1 MEKNMSKRRKVRL
14 LAYTLAA
21 FTVLL
26 TFSVV
31 GNVRAARMT
40 RQIRIARER
49 ALCELDTY
57 ISNINTNLQKGAYAN
72 TPTMLGTMASQLR
85 REATGAKSSL
95 AVLPLSET
103 RLDNTYKFLSQ
114 IGDFVTALSKKV
126 EQGETISDEEREQL
140 FALLRFSETL
150 TKDISDMRQQLF
162 DGYLDFESAE
172 STLEQKDEQI
182 ASLSQNMEDAEQSL
196 TEYPSLLYDG
206 PFSDHINQRD
216 AALLQDKAEI
226 TKEEALKK
234 AAEILGLAESDV
246 TFLSEEN
253 DTTAAYCFSGGD
265 RTVAVT
271 KKGGYLLYLLSG
283 QFVGESK
290 LEYADARKY
299 ASEFLNNNGFFDM
312 QESYYTVS
320 DGICTINY
328 AYRDGEYIC
337 YPDLIK
343 ISVSLEDGKIL
354 SADCRGYVMNH
365 KARSP
370 VTPALTAAEAQKK
383 VSPLLTVT
391 DTRLAVIPTE
401 SMGERT
407 AYEFHCKNKDGAEFL
422 VYINTVT
429 GYEDDI
435 LLLLYSDDGV
445 LTK

>member
-1 MEKNMSKRRKVRL
+1 MEKTMSKRRKVRL

-103 RLDNTYKFLSQ
+103 RLDNTYKFLTQ

-150 TKDISDMRQQLF
+150 TKDISDMRQQL
-162 DGYLDFESAE
+162 L
-172 STLEQKDEQI
+172 
-182 ASLSQNMEDAEQSL
+182 
-196 TEYPSLLYDG
+196 
-206 PFSDHINQRD
+206 
-216 AALLQDKAEI
+216 
-226 TKEEALKK
+226 EEALKK

-370 VTPALTAAEAQKK
+370 VTPALTAVEAQKK

-407 AYEFHCKNKDGAEFL
+407 AYEFHCKNKEGAEFL

>member
-1 MEKNMSKRRKVRL
+1 MEKTMSKRRKVRL

-370 VTPALTAAEAQKK
+370 VTPALTAVEAQKK

-407 AYEFHCKNKDGAEFL
+407 AYEFHCKNKEGAEFL

>member
-1 MEKNMSKRRKVRL
+1 MEKTMSKRTKVRL
-14 LAYTLAA
+14 LAYALAVL
-21 FTVLL
+21 TVLL
-26 TFSVV
+26 TFSIV

-57 ISNINTNLQKGAYAN
+57 ISNIHTNLQKGVYAN
-72 TPTMLGTMASQLR
+72 TPTMLGSMASQLR

-95 AVLPLSET
+95 AVLPLSEA

-126 EQGETISDEEREQL
+126 EQGESISDEEREQL
-140 FALLRFSETL
+140 FSLLHFSETL
-150 TKDISDMRQQLF
+150 TQDISNMRQQLF

-172 STLEQKDEQI
+172 STLEQKGEQI

-206 PFSDHINQRD
+206 PFSDHILQRD
-216 AALLQDKAEI
+216 AALLSDKSEI
-226 TKEEALKK
+226 SKEEALKK
-234 AAEILGLAESDV
+234 AAEILGIAENDV

-253 DTTAAYCFSGGD
+253 DATAAYCFSGGD
-265 RTVAVT
+265 KTAAVT
-271 KKGGYLLYLLSG
+271 KKGGYLLYMLSG
-283 QFVGESK
+283 QFAGESK
-290 LEYADARKY
+290 LEYTDARKY
-299 ASEFLNNNGFFDM
+299 ASEFLNNNGFLDM

-365 KARSP
+365 KER
-370 VTPALTAAEAQKK
+370 TPAAPTLTAAEAQKK

-391 DTRLAVIPTE
+391 GTRLAVIPTD

-407 AYEFHCKNKDGAEFL
+407 AYEFHCKNKEGAEFL

>member
-1 MEKNMSKRRKVRL
+1 MEKTMSKRRKVRL

-26 TFSVV
+26 TFSIV

-365 KARSP
+365 KARTP
-370 VTPALTAAEAQKK
+370 VTPTLTAAEAQKK
-383 VSPLLTVT
+383 VSPLLIVT

>member
-1 MEKNMSKRRKVRL
+1 MEKTMSKRRKVRL

-265 RTVAVT
+265 RTVSVT

>member
-1 MEKNMSKRRKVRL
+1 MEKTMSKRRKVRL

-407 AYEFHCKNKDGAEFL
+407 AYEFHCKNKEGAEFL

>member
-1 MEKNMSKRRKVRL
+1 MEKTMSKRRKVRL

-72 TPTMLGTMASQLR
+72 TPTMLGTMAAQLR

>member
-1 MEKNMSKRRKVRL
+1 MEKTMSKRRKVRL

-246 TFLSEEN
+246 TFPKK
-253 DTTAAYCFSGGD
+253 TT
-265 RTVAVT
+265 R
-271 KKGGYLLYLLSG
+271 
-283 QFVGESK
+283 
-290 LEYADARKY
+290 
-299 ASEFLNNNGFFDM
+299 
-312 QESYYTVS
+312 
-320 DGICTINY
+320 
-328 AYRDGEYIC
+328 
-337 YPDLIK
+337 P
-343 ISVSLEDGKIL
+343 
-354 SADCRGYVMNH
+354 
-365 KARSP
+365 P
-370 VTPALTAAEAQKK
+370 
-383 VSPLLTVT
+383 LTVF
-391 DTRLAVIPTE
+391 RAGTE
-401 SMGERT
+401 PW
-407 AYEFHCKNKDGAEFL
+407 L
-422 VYINTVT
+422 
-429 GYEDDI
+429 
-435 LLLLYSDDGV
+435 
-445 LTK
+445 

>member
-1 MEKNMSKRRKVRL
+1 MEKTMSKRRKVRL

-162 DGYLDFESAE
+162 DGYLDFESTE

-407 AYEFHCKNKDGAEFL
+407 AYEFHCKNKEGAEFL

>member
-1 MEKNMSKRRKVRL
+1 MEKTMSKRRKVRL

-234 AAEILGLAESDV
+234 AAEILGLVESDV

-407 AYEFHCKNKDGAEFL
+407 AYEFHCKNKEGAEFL

>member
-1 MEKNMSKRRKVRL
+1 MEKTMSKRTKVRL
-14 LAYTLAA
+14 FAYALAVL
-21 FTVLL
+21 TVLL

-57 ISNINTNLQKGAYAN
+57 ISNIHTNLQKGAYAN

-95 AVLPLSET
+95 SVLPLSET

-126 EQGETISDEEREQL
+126 EQGETISEEEREQL
-140 FALLRFSETL
+140 FALLQFSETL

-172 STLEQKDEQI
+172 STLEQKGEQV
-182 ASLSQNMEDAEQSL
+182 ASLSKNMEDAEQSL

-216 AALLQDKAEI
+216 AALLRDKTEI
-226 TKEEALKK
+226 TKEDALKK
-234 AAEILGLAESDV
+234 AVEILGVAEKDV

-253 DTTAAYCFSGGD
+253 DTTAAYCFSGGN

-365 KARSP
+365 KTR
-370 VTPALTAAEAQKK
+370 TPEVPAFTAAEAQKK

-391 DTRLAVIPTE
+391 DTRLAVIPTD

-407 AYEFHCKNKDGAEFL
+407 AYEFHCKNKNGEEFL

>member
-1 MEKNMSKRRKVRL
+1 
-14 LAYTLAA
+14 
-21 FTVLL
+21 
-26 TFSVV
+26 
-31 GNVRAARMT
+31 
-40 RQIRIARER
+40 
-49 ALCELDTY
+49 
-57 ISNINTNLQKGAYAN
+57 
-72 TPTMLGTMASQLR
+72 
-85 REATGAKSSL
+85 
-95 AVLPLSET
+95 
-103 RLDNTYKFLSQ
+103 
-114 IGDFVTALSKKV
+114 
-126 EQGETISDEEREQL
+126 
-140 FALLRFSETL
+140 
-150 TKDISDMRQQLF
+150 MRQQLF

>member
-1 MEKNMSKRRKVRL
+1 MEKTITKRTKIRL
-14 LAYTLAA
+14 CAYTLAV

-26 TFSVV
+26 TFSIV
-31 GNVRAARMT
+31 GNVRASRMT

-57 ISNINTNLQKGAYAN
+57 ISNINTDLQKGVYAN

-95 AVLPLSET
+95 SVLPLSEA

-126 EQGETISDEEREQL
+126 EQGETISNEEREQM

-150 TKDISDMRQQLF
+150 SEDISAMREQLF

-172 STLEQKDEQI
+172 STLAQNGAQI
-182 ASLSQNMEDAEQSL
+182 ASLSQNMEDVEQTL

-206 PFSDHINQRD
+206 PFSDHILQRD
-216 AALLQDKAEI
+216 AALLQGKTEI
-226 TKEEALKK
+226 TRESALEK
-234 AAEILGLAESDV
+234 AAAVLGISKDEV

-253 DTTAAYCFSGGD
+253 DATAAYCFAGGES
-265 RTVAVT
+265 TVAIT
-271 KKGGYLLYLLSG
+271 KNGGYLLYLLSG
-283 QFVGESK
+283 HFAGESK

-299 ASEFLNNNGFFDM
+299 AVEFLNNNGFFDM
-312 QESYYTVS
+312 TESYYTIS
-320 DGICTINY
+320 DGICTINF

-343 ISVSLEDGKIL
+343 ISVSLENGKIL

-365 KARSP
+365 KARTHP
-370 VTPALTAAEAQKK
+370 TPALTAIEAQKK

-401 SMGERT
+401 SAGERT
-407 AYEFHCKNKDGAEFL
+407 AYEFHCKNSEGAEFL

-435 LLLLYSDDGV
+435 LLLLYSDDGI

>member
-1 MEKNMSKRRKVRL
+1 MEKTMSKRRKVRL

-72 TPTMLGTMASQLR
+72 TPTMPGTMASQLR

-234 AAEILGLAESDV
+234 AAEILGLVESDV

-299 ASEFLNNNGFFDM
+299 ASEFLNNNAFFDM

>member
-1 MEKNMSKRRKVRL
+1 
-14 LAYTLAA
+14 
-21 FTVLL
+21 
-26 TFSVV
+26 
-31 GNVRAARMT
+31 MT

>member
-1 MEKNMSKRRKVRL
+1 MEKTMSKRRKVRL

-234 AAEILGLAESDV
+234 AAEILGLVESDV

-312 QESYYTVS
+312 QENYYTVS

>member
-1 MEKNMSKRRKVRL
+1 MEKTMSKRRKVRL
-14 LAYTLAA
+14 LAYILAA

-114 IGDFVTALSKKV
+114 IGDFVPALSKKV

>member
-1 MEKNMSKRRKVRL
+1 MEKTMSKRRKVRL

-234 AAEILGLAESDV
+234 AAEILGLVESDV

-299 ASEFLNNNGFFDM
+299 ASEFLNNNAFFDM

>member
-1 MEKNMSKRRKVRL
+1 MEKTMSKRRKVRL

>member
-1 MEKNMSKRRKVRL
+1 MEKTMSKRRKVRL

-354 SADCRGYVMNH
+354 SSDCRGYVMNH

-407 AYEFHCKNKDGAEFL
+407 AYEFHCKNKEGAEFL

>member
-1 MEKNMSKRRKVRL
+1 MEKTMSKRRKVRL

-383 VSPLLTVT
+383 ISPLLTVT

>member
-1 MEKNMSKRRKVRL
+1 MEKTTSKRRKIRVY
-14 LAYTLAA
+14 AYTLAV

-26 TFSVV
+26 TFSIV
-31 GNVRAARMT
+31 GNVRAARSQ

-57 ISNINTNLQKGAYAN
+57 ISNIRTDLQKGVYAN

-95 AVLPLSET
+95 AVLPLSEA

-126 EQGETISDEEREQL
+126 ERGETISAEEREQL
-140 FALLRFSETL
+140 FALLQFSVTL
-150 TKDISDMRQQLF
+150 SEDISAMREQLF
-162 DGYLDFESAE
+162 DGYLDFEAAE
-172 STLEQKDEQI
+172 STLEQKGEQI
-182 ASLSQNMEDAEQSL
+182 ASLSQNMEDAEQAL

-206 PFSDHINQRD
+206 PFSDHIHQRD
-216 AALLQDKAEI
+216 AALLQGKPEI
-226 TKEEALKK
+226 TKEEALQK
-234 AAEILGLAESDV
+234 AAAVLGLAAGDI
-246 TFLSEEN
+246 TFLSEEA
-253 DTTAAYCFSGGD
+253 DATAAYCFTGGD
-265 RTVAVT
+265 STVAIT
-271 KKGGYLLYLLSG
+271 KQGGYLLYLLSG
-283 QFVGESK
+283 NFAGESK
-290 LEYADARKY
+290 LEYADACKY
-299 ASEFLNNNGFFDM
+299 ATEFLNQNGFLDM
-312 QESYYTVS
+312 TESYYTVS

-337 YPDLIK
+337 YPDLVK
-343 ISVSLEDGKIL
+343 VSVSLENGRIL

-365 KARSP
+365 KTRTRPA
-370 VTPALTAAEAQKK
+370 PALPAAEAQKK

-391 DTRLAVIPTE
+391 DTRLAVIPTD
-401 SMGERT
+401 SGGERT
-407 AYEFHCKNKDGAEFL
+407 AYEFHCKNSEGAEFL